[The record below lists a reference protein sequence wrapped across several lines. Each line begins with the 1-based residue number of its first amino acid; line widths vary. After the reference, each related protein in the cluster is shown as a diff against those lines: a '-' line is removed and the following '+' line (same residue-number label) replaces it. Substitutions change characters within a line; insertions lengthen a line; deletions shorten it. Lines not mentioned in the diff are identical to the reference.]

1 METYFQKLIS
11 FDQNI
16 LAIILLIAFYTLE
29 QLLHKP
35 FKFQN
40 RPRHL
45 LHSVLLQVGYLVVNY
60 VYAFILIACFQWI
73 EAHHMGLLN
82 QIIVPYPIK
91 IIIGL
96 LCFDFTFYWAHRL
109 YHVSPV
115 FWRLHRV
122 HHSDNSMDSAT
133 SFRFHPFDALLDS
146 TMSIVA
152 AAIFGL
158 GIESI
163 LFFFVLYLP
172 LSFAQHSNLIFPLW
186 TDTLL
191 GKVFVAPNLHKIH
204 HHQKQEFTDSNFG
217 FLFIFW
223 DKLFGTFKY
232 LPVKEI
238 EYGLEEFDEPKK
250 QTLWY
255 LLKSPFINIKRIYK
269 EDKPVIKGNLK

>member
-16 LAIILLIAFYTLE
+16 LAVILLIAFYTLE
-29 QLLHKP
+29 QLLNKP

-45 LHSVLLQVGYLVVNY
+45 LYSVLLQVGYLAVNY
-60 VYAFILIACFQWI
+60 VYAFILISCFQWI
-73 EAHHMGLLN
+73 EEHHFGLLN
-82 QIIVPYPIK
+82 QVIVPYPLK

-96 LCFDFTFYWAHRL
+96 FCFDFTFYWAHRL

-122 HHSDNSMDSAT
+122 HHSDTSMDSAT

-158 GIESI
+158 NIETI

-172 LSFAQHSNLIFPLW
+172 LSFAQHSNLIFPRW

-191 GKVFVAPNLHKIH
+191 GKVFVSPNLHKVH
-204 HHQKQEFTDSNFG
+204 HHQRQEFTDSNYG
-217 FLFIFW
+217 FIFIFW
-223 DKLFGTFKY
+223 DKLFGTYKY

-238 EYGLEEFDEPKK
+238 EYGLKEFDEPKK

-255 LLKSPFINIKRIYK
+255 LLKSPFINIKRIYE
-269 EDKPVIKGNLK
+269 EDKPLMKDSFK